1 MHQRETLIG
10 RAFRGLLFTFALLAP
25 AGQALALDDPQ
36 TALDDYVNAPD
47 AAYGFAHFASLPGAG
62 YSAHVFSM
70 TSQRWRSEDEV
81 DRQLWSHWLAV
92 IVPDTVATETA
103 MLMVTGGR
111 NRDLP
116 DLNAGELQ
124 LAAQIALA
132 SNSIVAVVS
141 QVPNQPLVF
150 PDVAEGLKEDS
161 LVAYSWDKAMDT
173 GDFSWPVYLPMVK
186 SVVRAMDTVQTVTP
200 MVAERLV
207 NDFVIVGFSKRGA
220 ITWLTAV
227 VDPRVRA
234 ISPGVIDFLN
244 VAPHIEHH
252 YRAYGF
258 YAPAVQPYVDYD
270 IVRRVRTPEGQD
282 LLRVVDPYSYLP
294 RLEGPKFLLN
304 ATGDQFFPPDSARF
318 YFKALRGENLI
329 RYVPNTDHS
338 LSTPD
343 GSVEDA
349 LASLLTWYAGI
360 LYDLPRPSVEWQQTE
375 AGVTVVAS
383 PPPMLARLW
392 RATNPEARDF
402 RRDTIGAAWT
412 SELVLGDGNGVFPI
426 RVEEPASGWTA
437 YYLELIYP
445 GAGGLP
451 QTYSSRVFVTPDT
464 LPFELSDPLNDPKG
478 KHFWKRQ
485 IRAAVTGRG
494 EAEVD
499 AETLAGYFPI
509 PVFDTRITSLAE
521 AYALF
526 FGEREGERKEE
537 HEGRHEE
544 KTEKRKDKKRRA
556 ALQQC
561 LALRLNVAHG
571 ELGWY
576 TRLGA
581 DDSHR
586 HPHRGHRHGPV
597 EGYLW
602 QAWQRA
608 HDAYL
613 DGHPKPAK
621 RLCKAINRL

>member
-10 RAFRGLLFTFALLAP
+10 RVFIGLLFAFVLLVP
-25 AGQALALDDPQ
+25 AGQVLALDNPQ
-36 TALDDYVNAPD
+36 TALDDYVGAVDP
-47 AAYGFAHFASLPGAG
+47 AYGFEHFASLPGAG

-92 IVPDTVATETA
+92 IVPDTVATDTA
-103 MLMVTGGR
+103 MLMVAGGR

-132 SNSIVAVVS
+132 SNSIVAVIS

-150 PDVAEGLKEDS
+150 PDAIEPLQEDS

-200 MVAERLV
+200 MVAEHLV
-207 NDFVIVGFSKRGA
+207 EDFVIVGFSKRGA
-220 ITWLTAV
+220 ITWLSAV

-244 VAPHIEHH
+244 VTPHIEHH

-258 YAPAVQPYVDYD
+258 YAPAVQPYVDYN

-294 RLEGPKFLLN
+294 RLDRPKFLLN
-304 ATGDQFFPPDSARF
+304 STGDQFFPPDSARF
-318 YFKALRGENLI
+318 YFKQLQGENLI

-338 LSTPD
+338 LSSPD
-343 GSVEDA
+343 GSVDDA

-360 LYDLPRPSVEWQQTE
+360 LYDLPRPTVEWQTTE

-412 SELVLGDGNGVFPI
+412 SELVVGDSNGVFQMT
-426 RVEEPASGWTA
+426 VDEPENGWTA

-464 LPFELSDPLNDPKG
+464 LPHELSDPLNNPKG
-478 KHFWKRQ
+478 KRFWKRQ
-485 IRAAVTGRG
+485 IRAAVTGHG
-494 EAEVD
+494 HATVD

-509 PVFDTRITSLAE
+509 PVFDTRITSLDE

-526 FGEREGERKEE
+526 FGRYG
-537 HEGRHEE
+537 HEE
-544 KTEKRKDKKRRA
+544 GKKKWKDKKRRG

-561 LALRLNVAHG
+561 LALRLNVAHS

-576 TRLGA
+576 TSLEIDGEG
-581 DDSHR
+581 DHH
-586 HPHRGHRHGPV
+586 HPRKYHDKGNEI

-608 HDAYL
+608 HNAYL
-613 DGHPKPAK
+613 DGHPKQAK
-621 RLCKAINRL
+621 RLCKAINKL